1 MTGLKIT
8 GVGLYEEKEK
18 KPNTGSRTEVEK
30 MSNKQMN
37 GIMPTGKLQ
46 SSNCKSL
53 QRKLIWQVITLCPW
67 GWKVRQL
74 EWKGLKQLKNEI
86 YLRRYSEIEIFFQR
100 VFMYFN
106 QHQAFLNWKWTW
118 SLEII
123 SSNQHRSH
131 MNKVKERCSWFVE
144 DYTQSWPIV
153 ASAVLSRIFWFK
165 WGAK

>member
-1 MTGLKIT
+1 MRKRET
-8 GVGLYEEKEK
+8 

-30 MSNKQMN
+30 VSNKQMN
-37 GIMPTGKLQ
+37 GIMPAGKLQ

-53 QRKLIWQVITLCPW
+53 QRKLIWRVITLCPW

-86 YLRRYSEIEIFFQR
+86 YLRRFSEIEIFFQR
-100 VFMYFN
+100 LFMYFN

-123 SSNQHRSH
+123 SSNQHRSPYEESER
-131 MNKVKERCSWFVE
+131 KVQLILGRIIPTELAYPRFS
-144 DYTQSWPIV
+144 
-153 ASAVLSRIFWFK
+153 SALKDILV
-165 WGAK
+165 